1 MATILCESQAK
12 SSKKHIGIDSAAYV
26 TDSLFRGLHDL
37 SAPMSGIVLLAYG
50 WHYIWRKRFKNKTLP
65 DFQLNLFLQAKRPYA
80 GTRPRGKTKKEG
92 IVGDYWKFTATPHH
106 QVALERMEE
115 ALHGKAIVCYASPA
129 LHTQAALY
137 ERTESQNIVPAS
149 SFPPVS
155 VLAGPDMVRGITTR
169 QVYLELQTQSFS

>member
-1 MATILCESQAK
+1 MREPGLEARLRRQA
-12 SSKKHIGIDSAAYV
+12 
-26 TDSLFRGLHDL
+26 
-37 SAPMSGIVLLAYG
+37 LL
-50 WHYIWRKRFKNKTLP
+50 
-65 DFQLNLFLQAKRPYA
+65 
-80 GTRPRGKTKKEG
+80 
-92 IVGDYWKFTATPHH
+92 GDYWKFPVTPHH

-169 QVYLELQTQSFS
+169 QVYLELQTQSLS